1 LPPTHTTA
9 QTYTEIHPIIV
20 VARVLTL
27 THMAKDC
34 FEEVQRVVVLIV
46 TLYVVVQ
53 TRIGNTIINTITVFA
68 VAAAT
73 RSGIVK
79 GEKRSDVNIYWSG
92 AMEAHAGLMVV
103 ARRARRCRW

>member
-79 GEKRSDVNIYWSG
+79 GEKRSDVNII
-92 AMEAHAGLMVV
+92 VV
-103 ARRARRCRW
+103 HY